1 MNEQER
7 MQVLINDLKD
17 LGFFE
22 EVVHADDHKATLQEA
37 ALCLSI
43 FLIDGE
49 LDSIGKQDE
58 SLLEKGRNES
68 YRRWKPGQGHGA
80 FVPAA
85 CSGLTSDSKGRA

>member
-22 EVVHADDHKATLQEA
+22 EAIHADNRKATLQEA

-49 LDSIGKQDE
+49 IDSMCKQDE
-58 SLLEKGRNES
+58 SLLDKDTMKAIEDGSLAKVMVHLF
-68 YRRWKPGQGHGA
+68 PQH
-80 FVPAA
+80 VP
-85 CSGLTSDSKGRA
+85 D

>member
-49 LDSIGKQDE
+49 LDSIGAQDE
-58 SLLEKGRNES
+58 SLLEKDAMKAIEDGS
-68 YRRWKPGQGHGA
+68 LAKVMVHLFPQH
-80 FVPAA
+80 VP
-85 CSGLTSDSKGRA
+85 D